1 MCDSRLNCPP
11 SVAESSYLRNRNLAC
26 YVLPLFDL
34 LKSAKKFK
42 KNNMFDKAKN
52 LYKLQKQ
59 AREIKEK
66 LKNTHIEAE
75 NEGVSVII
83 NGEQEVIEV
92 RLTDETLQDKKKLE
106 TNLVNCMNKA
116 VKKSQQIGAEL
127 MKDIMGD
134 MNMPGLT

>member
-1 MCDSRLNCPP
+1 
-11 SVAESSYLRNRNLAC
+11 
-26 YVLPLFDL
+26 
-34 LKSAKKFK
+34 
-42 KNNMFDKAKN
+42 MFDKAKN
-52 LYKLQKQ
+52 LYKFQKQ

-92 RLTDETLQDKKKLE
+92 HMTDECLQDKKKLE
-106 TNLVNCMNKA
+106 NNLVNCMNKA
-116 VKKSQQIGAEL
+116 IKKSQQIGADL

>member
-1 MCDSRLNCPP
+1 
-11 SVAESSYLRNRNLAC
+11 
-26 YVLPLFDL
+26 
-34 LKSAKKFK
+34 
-42 KNNMFDKAKN
+42 MFDKAKN

-59 AREIKEK
+59 AREIKDK

-75 NEGVSVII
+75 NEGVSVVI

-92 RLTDETLQDKKKLE
+92 RITDEATQDKKKLE
-106 TNLVNCMNKA
+106 NNLVSCMNKA

-134 MNMPGLT
+134 MNLPGMAG